1 MPELKSLKGSKSSK
15 NQEEMN
21 CPPLLRPNGADINQ
35 YSKNLM
41 EQLQA
46 QLFANP
52 ALPFPSFPPAF
63 SIAALTNN
71 QHEIKEEDGKKTPP
85 TDNILE
91 AASALDSRE
100 NGSPS
105 DGTNSPDDNGK
116 RKQRRYRTTFSA
128 FQLDELE
135 KVFARTHYPDVFTR
149 EELATRVQLTE
160 ARVQVWFQNRR
171 AKYRKQERSSTH
183 HHPYQAPINIPTSN
197 GDNPYQ
203 MMLSQEAIFAAFN
216 QQAAAHLLSEQVRI
230 ANADRRS
237 QSPSV
242 PVTTASPIAPS
253 AVTPTF
259 PTNADALNL
268 FFGGV
273 TPVTPQ
279 MLYVQQLTR
288 AMDVFR
294 NQLMGNAPGATA
306 EISEITPL
314 KPEESASSRAG
325 SQSPTPTESSGLGS
339 GPGSGSASGS
349 SGVESTET
357 TVTVSNAS
365 PTNFADMNSLIA
377 EPNKEER
384 KSEDNS

>member
-1 MPELKSLKGSKSSK
+1 MPELKKEEQESKEDQK
-15 NQEEMN
+15 DPKDMN
-21 CPPLLRPNGADINQ
+21 CPPLLRNGTTDLNQ
-35 YSKNLM
+35 FPKNLM

-52 ALPFPSFPPAF
+52 ALQFPSFPPAF
-63 SIAALTNN
+63 SIAALTNS
-71 QHEIKEEDGKKTPP
+71 QHDMKEEDGKKTP
-85 TDNILE
+85 TLENILE
-91 AASALDSRE
+91 TSALDGRE

-183 HHPYQAPINIPTSN
+183 HPYQAPLNIPTSN

-203 MMLSQEAIFAAFN
+203 MMLNQEAIFAAIN
-216 QQAAAHLLSEQVRI
+216 QQAAAHLLSEQVRM

-242 PVTTASPIAPS
+242 PVTTASPINAAAAMP
-253 AVTPTF
+253 
-259 PTNADALNL
+259 NADALNL

-273 TPVTPQ
+273 APVTSQ
-279 MLYVQQLTR
+279 LLYVQQLSR
-288 AMDVFR
+288 AMDAFR
-294 NQLMGNAPGATA
+294 SQLMANAPAGATA
-306 EISEITPL
+306 EITDGALL
-314 KPEESASSRAG
+314 KTEHDSKSNSRAG
-325 SQSPTPTESSGLGS
+325 SSSPTPTESSR
-339 GPGSGSASGS
+339 AAAN
-349 SGVESTET
+349 ST
-357 TVTVSNAS
+357 S
-365 PTNFADMNSLIA
+365 PTNFADMDTLIA
-377 EPNKEER
+377 EVKKEE
-384 KSEDNS
+384 SP

>member
-1 MPELKSLKGSKSSK
+1 MPELKKEDSSK
-15 NQEEMN
+15 DEKDLDMN
-21 CPPLLRPNGADINQ
+21 CPPLHRPNGADLNQ
-35 YSKNLM
+35 YSKSLM

-52 ALPFPSFPPAF
+52 ALQFPSFPPAF

-71 QHEIKEEDGKKTPP
+71 QHELKEDDGKKTP
-85 TDNILE
+85 TGDNILE
-91 AASALDSRE
+91 AASVLDNRE

-183 HHPYQAPINIPTSN
+183 HPYQAPMSIPNSN

-203 MMLSQEAIFAAFN
+203 MMLSQEAIFAAIN
-216 QQAAAHLLSEQVRI
+216 QQAAAHLLNEQVRI
-230 ANADRRS
+230 ATSDRRS

-242 PVTTASPIAPS
+242 PVTTSSPILPTS
-253 AVTPTF
+253 VTPTF
-259 PTNADALNL
+259 QNADALNML
-268 FFGGV
+268 FGGI
-273 TPVTPQ
+273 TPVTQ
-279 MLYVQQLTR
+279 QLLYVQQFSR
-288 AMDVFR
+288 AMDAFR
-294 NQLMGNAPGATA
+294 TQLLGSVPAGATA
-306 EISEITPL
+306 EVTDVVAL
-314 KPEESASSRAG
+314 KTEDSKSNSRAG
-325 SQSPTPTESSGLGS
+325 SSSPTPTESSG
-339 GPGSGSASGS
+339 AAAT
-349 SGVESTET
+349 ST
-357 TVTVSNAS
+357 S
-365 PTNFADMNSLIA
+365 PTNFADMNSLISDVK
-377 EPNKEER
+377 PKEE
-384 KSEDNS
+384 SS

>member
-1 MPELKSLKGSKSSK
+1 MPELKKKDETK
-15 NQEEMN
+15 DQEDPEMN
-21 CPPLLRPNGADINQ
+21 CPPLLRSNGADLNQ
-35 YSKNLM
+35 YSKSLM

-52 ALPFPSFPPAF
+52 SLQFPSFPPAF

-71 QHEIKEEDGKKTPP
+71 QHEIKDEDGKKTP
-85 TDNILE
+85 TGDNILDG
-91 AASALDSRE
+91 SSTLDCRE

-135 KVFARTHYPDVFTR
+135 KVFGRTHYPDVFTR

-183 HHPYQAPINIPTSN
+183 HPYQAPLNIPNSN

-203 MMLSQEAIFAAFN
+203 MMLSQEAIFAAIN
-216 QQAAAHLLSEQVRI
+216 QQAAAHLLSEQVRM

-242 PVTTASPIAPS
+242 PVTSASPVS
-253 AVTPTF
+253 QNAVTPTF
-259 PTNADALNL
+259 ASNADALNL

-273 TPVTPQ
+273 APVTQ
-279 MLYVQQLTR
+279 QLLYVQQLSR
-288 AMDVFR
+288 AMDAFR
-294 NQLMGNAPGATA
+294 SQLMANAPSGATA
-306 EISEITPL
+306 EVTDIVPL
-314 KPEESASSRAG
+314 KTEDSKSNSRAG
-325 SQSPTPTESSGLGS
+325 SSSPTPTESSRTAANS
-339 GPGSGSASGS
+339 
-349 SGVESTET
+349 
-357 TVTVSNAS
+357 AS
-365 PTNFADMNSLIA
+365 PTNFADMNSLISDVK
-377 EPNKEER
+377 KEE
-384 KSEDNS
+384 SP

>member
-1 MPELKSLKGSKSSK
+1 MPELKKEEELKD
-15 NQEEMN
+15 QQDLDMN
-21 CPPLLRPNGADINQ
+21 CPPLLRPNGTDLNQ

-52 ALPFPSFPPAF
+52 ALQFPSFPPAF
-63 SIAALTNN
+63 SIAALTN
-71 QHEIKEEDGKKTPP
+71 QHDIKEEDGKKTP
-85 TDNILE
+85 TGDGILDG
-91 AASALDSRE
+91 ASALDNRE

-183 HHPYQAPINIPTSN
+183 HPYQAPMSIPNSN

-203 MMLSQEAIFAAFN
+203 MMLSQEAIFAALN
-216 QQAAAHLLSEQVRI
+216 QQAAAHLLSEQVRM

-242 PVTTASPIAPS
+242 PVTSASPVAQN

-259 PTNADALNL
+259 PSNAEALNL

-273 TPVTPQ
+273 APVTQ
-279 MLYVQQLTR
+279 QLLYVQQLSR

-294 NQLMGNAPGATA
+294 NQLLANAPA
-306 EISEITPL
+306 EAVAELTDGTPA
-314 KPEESASSRAG
+314 KTDDSKSNSREGSS
-325 SQSPTPTESSGLGS
+325 SPTPTESSR
-339 GPGSGSASGS
+339 AAAN
-349 SGVESTET
+349 ST
-357 TVTVSNAS
+357 S
-365 PTNFADMNSLIA
+365 PTNFADMNSLISDVK
-377 EPNKEER
+377 KEE
-384 KSEDNS
+384 SS

>member
-1 MPELKSLKGSKSSK
+1 MPELKQSKTSKDSKDLKE
-15 NQEEMN
+15 QVMN
-21 CPPLLRPNGADINQ
+21 CPPLLRPNGTDLNQ
-35 YSKNLM
+35 YSKSLM

-52 ALPFPSFPPAF
+52 GMQFPSFPQAF
-63 SIAALTNN
+63 SIAALTNS
-71 QHEIKEEDGKKTPP
+71 QHEIKEEEGKKTPIG
-85 TDNILE
+85 DNILE
-91 AASALDSRE
+91 TASALDSRE

-183 HHPYQAPINIPTSN
+183 HPYQAPLSLPSAN
-197 GDNPYQ
+197 GENPYQ
-203 MMLSQEAIFAAFN
+203 MMLSQEALFAAFN

-230 ANADRRS
+230 ATNADRRS

-259 PTNADALNL
+259 PANAEALNL

-273 TPVTPQ
+273 TPVTQQ
-279 MLYVQQLTR
+279 MLYMQQLTR
-288 AMDVFR
+288 AMDAFR
-294 NQLMGNAPGATA
+294 NQIFATTPSGATA
-306 EISEITPL
+306 EVAEVAPV
-314 KPEESASSRAG
+314 KAEEPNSRAA
-325 SQSPTPTESSGLGS
+325 SPSPTPTESSGPAAPS
-339 GPGSGSASGS
+339 
-349 SGVESTET
+349 
-357 TVTVSNAS
+357 AS
-365 PTNFADMNSLIA
+365 PTNFADMTSLIA
-377 EPNKEER
+377 EAKKEE
-384 KSEDNS
+384 ST